1 MVLRR
6 PLWKPFRLEAKGS
19 QEGIIWF
26 YAQNK
31 TSRLE
36 ENVSTVLSFEGGAD
50 QIQTNVIFFC
60 PTIHLPKIMTQRLLI
75 NYESSVYTLSL
86 FLTSSYNLK

>member
-26 YAQNK
+26 YAQNE

-36 ENVSTVLSFEGGAD
+36 ESASTVLSFEGGAD

-60 PTIHLPKIMTQRLLI
+60 SASHLPKIMTQKLI
-75 NYESSVYTLSL
+75 NYESSDYTLTL
-86 FLTSSYNLK
+86 FLTSSYNIK